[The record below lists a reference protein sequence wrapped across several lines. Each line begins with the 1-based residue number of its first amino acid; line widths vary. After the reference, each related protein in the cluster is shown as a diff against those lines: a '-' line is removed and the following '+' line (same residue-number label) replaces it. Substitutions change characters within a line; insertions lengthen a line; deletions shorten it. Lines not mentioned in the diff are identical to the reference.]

1 MGRKTAYLGLFAAV
15 AMLLGYVES
24 LIPVFVTVPGMKL
37 GLANLAVVLALY
49 LYGGREAAAVSVV
62 RIVLNAFLF
71 GSLFSL
77 AFSAAGGLI
86 SLAVMILL
94 KRTGRFSIVGVSIA
108 GGVFHNVGQLF
119 VASFVVS
126 NFRIFYYLTVLLVA
140 GVVTGALIGVLAGEM
155 EKRLKKIGKGS
166 RKT

>member
-1 MGRKTAYLGLFAAV
+1 MGRKTAYLGLFAAA

-49 LYGGREAAAVSVV
+49 LYGGREAAAVSAVG
-62 RIVLNAFLF
+62 IVLNAFLF

>member
-1 MGRKTAYLGLFAAV
+1 
-15 AMLLGYVES
+15 MLAS
-24 LIPVFVTVPGMKL
+24 
-37 GLANLAVVLALY
+37 
-49 LYGGREAAAVSVV
+49 
-62 RIVLNAFLF
+62 
-71 GSLFSL
+71 
-77 AFSAAGGLI
+77 
-86 SLAVMILL
+86 
-94 KRTGRFSIVGVSIA
+94 
-108 GGVFHNVGQLF
+108 VGQLF

>member
-1 MGRKTAYLGLFAAV
+1 M
-15 AMLLGYVES
+15 
-24 LIPVFVTVPGMKL
+24 
-37 GLANLAVVLALY
+37 
-49 LYGGREAAAVSVV
+49 

>member
-1 MGRKTAYLGLFAAV
+1 MGRKTAYLGLFAAA

-49 LYGGREAAAVSVV
+49 LYGGREAGAVSAV